1 MAGAIDY
8 RLLRRA
14 RATRTY
20 VIAGIAVGSA
30 TAVLVIC
37 QAWILS
43 RMIARVFDSRGPDGT
58 QPGSIEAMPFGGLWA
73 ALAVLALVFAGRAL
87 LAWLN
92 SWLAHRSAAA
102 VKSQLRA
109 DIIDARLRAP
119 GRTDT
124 STGSLIALLTHGLD
138 ALDGYF
144 ARYLPQLV
152 LALTVPLIVGV
163 AIFSAHITSAL
174 IVAIALPLIP
184 VFMVLIGL
192 ATKVRMAKSWR
203 TQRRLANHFADLVTG
218 LPTLQAFGRAKNQVI
233 GLEITEK
240 QHRSE
245 TMSTLRV
252 SFLSGFALELL
263 ATYSVALVAVPVGLL
278 IVDNRMDLV
287 TGLFVL
293 ILVPEVFLPVRQVG
307 VHYHDSVDGIA
318 AADDAFAII
327 EGADGKPGTT
337 PAPSLA
343 GSPITFDRVSFTYP
357 GAKDPALQGF
367 SLPVQ
372 PGEVVA
378 LAGPSGCG
386 KSTALA
392 LLMGFWTPSEGV
404 IRVGDHLL
412 FELDM
417 ESWRAQLAYVA
428 QQPGLITGTIADN
441 VRLGDPAASDA
452 AVADALRRAGAGAL
466 VADRDVDDA
475 GANLSAGE
483 IRRIAMARAL
493 LRIDAGARLLVLD
506 EPTAGLDSDLEAQV
520 LDEVRRSGAGAL
532 VVTHRPAVLA
542 AADRVVELPAPLA
555 ASPTEGDLE
564 PMPEQPP
571 IDERSGP
578 DIATPQEARR

>member
-1 MAGAIDY
+1 MAGAIDH
-8 RLLRRA
+8 RLLTRA
-14 RATRTY
+14 KATRTY
-20 VIAGIAVGSA
+20 LIAGVAVGSA
-30 TAVLVIC
+30 TAVLVVC

-43 RMIARVFDSRGPDGT
+43 RMIARVFDSRGPEGT
-58 QPGSIEAMPFGGLWA
+58 QPGSIDAMPFGGLWA
-73 ALAVLALVFAGRAL
+73 AIGVLAAIIAGRAL

-102 VKSQLRA
+102 VKSQLRS
-109 DIIDARLRAP
+109 DIIAARLRAP

-144 ARYLPQLV
+144 ARYLPQLA
-152 LALTVPLIVGV
+152 LAFTVPLIVGV
-163 AIFSAHITSAL
+163 AIFTTHVTSAL
-174 IVAIALPLIP
+174 IVAVSLPLIP

-203 TQRRLANHFADLVTG
+203 TQRRLANHFGDLVTG
-218 LPTLQAFGRAKNQVI
+218 LPTLQAFGRAKNQTI

-240 QHRSE
+240 KHRSE

-293 ILVPEVFLPVRQVG
+293 ILVPEVYLPVRQVG

-318 AADDAFAII
+318 AADDAFAVI
-327 EGADGKPGTT
+327 ERAGGKPGIV
-337 PAPSLA
+337 PAPSLVDA
-343 GSPITFDRVSFTYP
+343 PIRLDRVSFTYP
-357 GAKDPALQGF
+357 EAKSPALVDF
-367 SLPVQ
+367 SAEVR

-378 LAGPSGCG
+378 FAGPSGCG

-392 LLMGFWTPSEGV
+392 LLMGFWTPSEGS
-404 IRVGDHLL
+404 IAVGDRLL
-412 FELDM
+412 FELDIA
-417 ESWRAQLAYVA
+417 SWREQLAYVA
-428 QQPGLITGTIADN
+428 QEPGLVSGTIADN
-441 VRLGDPAASDA
+441 VRLGDPTADDA
-452 AVADALRRAGAGAL
+452 AVADALRRAGGAGLAPE
-466 VADRDVDDA
+466 RDVDDA
-475 GANLSAGE
+475 GENLSAGE

-506 EPTAGLDSDLEAQV
+506 EPTAGLDSDTEAQV
-520 LDEVRRSGAGAL
+520 LAGVRRSGVGAL

-542 AADRVVELPAPLA
+542 AADRVIELPAPHA
-555 ASPTEGDLE
+555 DEPEPTPSSDHALQG
-564 PMPEQPP
+564 
-571 IDERSGP
+571 S
-578 DIATPQEARR
+578 EAH